1 MKTNTT
7 LLFNYLRASKM
18 FGPRAGGIDV
28 QFCQTVLGI
37 TNPLLAVTDLQ
48 RIGLP
53 VETTDEGHIRLRG
66 CNERNS

>member
-37 TNPLLAVTDLQ
+37 TNPLAAVEDLQ
-48 RIGLP
+48 LIGLP
-53 VETTDEGHIRLRG
+53 VEAVADGSIRLRG
-66 CNERNS
+66 CNEWNG